1 MLDVLQELSTKV
13 LLYFFFCK
21 LPSSG
26 PKEDPDPNLKTFT
39 AKNKNKFPL
48 THFSPVLH
56 FI

>member
-1 MLDVLQELSTKV
+1 MLDMLQELSTKV

-21 LPSSG
+21 LLSRG